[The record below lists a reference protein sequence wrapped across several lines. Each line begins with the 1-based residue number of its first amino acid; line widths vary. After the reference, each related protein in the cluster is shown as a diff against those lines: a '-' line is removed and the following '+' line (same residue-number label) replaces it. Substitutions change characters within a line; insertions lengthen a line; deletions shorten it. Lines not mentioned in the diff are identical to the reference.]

1 MKIKII
7 VSKKFRQN
15 LVMVLNLIRTIFVVS
30 GIASFLFFACGYDGP
45 DGDLCMKLSCYSL
58 GLAFLGMG
66 LEIFT
71 VMVLLKDNEYMSTI
85 FDFNFYGLRS
95 KDHYIKY
102 RQYLRELEE
111 EQLYEEEIR
120 NKRMNETQIDYN
132 MKKSNII
139 DVDFSRGA

>member
-15 LVMVLNLIRTIFVVS
+15 LVLCLNLMRTILVAG
-30 GIASFLFFACGYDGP
+30 GIISFLFFACGYDGP
-45 DGDLCMKLSCYSL
+45 DGDLCTKLSCYSL
-58 GLAFLGMG
+58 VSTFLGMG

-95 KDHYIKY
+95 KENYIRY
-102 RQYLRELEE
+102 RQYIKELEE
-111 EQLYEEEIR
+111 EQEYEEN
-120 NKRMNETQIDYN
+120 NKNENVNETQIDYDIKTSKVVN
-132 MKKSNII
+132 
-139 DVDFSRGA
+139 VDFSRGA

>member
-15 LVMVLNLIRTIFVVS
+15 LVLVLNLIRTMLVVS
-30 GIASFLFFACGYDGP
+30 GIISFLFFACGYDGP

-58 GLAFLGMG
+58 VSTFLGMG

-95 KDHYIKY
+95 KENYIRYRKYIK
-102 RQYLRELEE
+102 ELEE
-111 EQLYEEEIR
+111 EQEYEENSKNE
-120 NKRMNETQIDYN
+120 NVNETQIDYDIKTSKVVN
-132 MKKSNII
+132 
-139 DVDFSRGA
+139 VDFSRGA